1 MKRLM
6 TIKMSNINVASVK
19 HIFLASLDLPN
30 ISQRSILILCMVA
43 STVKKVSPEENIIK
57 SMKKIVATKQQK
69 TESLVVIN
77 VKEQWGKIK
86 IKIVRRPNNMGH
98 HPIY

>member
-1 MKRLM
+1 
-6 TIKMSNINVASVK
+6 
-19 HIFLASLDLPN
+19 
-30 ISQRSILILCMVA
+30 MVA

-86 IKIVRRPNNMGH
+86 IVRRPTNMGH